1 MKLTIYIV
9 DDEPM
14 AVRYLE
20 MLLKG
25 TNLDLEV
32 IGTAPNGVK
41 AIPEIAKL
49 HPDFVFVDISM
60 PVMDG
65 LQMSEEVLKQNPAQ
79 KIFMLTAYRDFEY
92 AKKSVRIGVA
102 DYILK
107 NELSEQSLEEL
118 IRENAEDLEV
128 ERRHRHTVL
137 ETNLRNF
144 FLSDVSSETGKEW
157 IYQDKALQRY
167 VLLYIAPKPEII
179 LRHEEKKYHESVD
192 SYAVENSITIKGITC
207 RAFIEVFRNEYC
219 GVFFAQQ
226 DSGNIVEKC
235 KKAAQEILE
244 QFGHDMTDY
253 ICIVSSPVSRF
264 STLQMLYG
272 RLRRKIDFLYVGTKQ
287 IYLEDELSQ
296 DKISESRR
304 NQDNW
309 ITRWRKDL
317 INGKQDEANELLK
330 KQLKDF
336 RECLDVWEYAEKIRE
351 ICRNIEST
359 LREKKYDP
367 CVLNMKPV
375 YTNVEL
381 LEKDLCSSQQ
391 RYSDE
396 YKKRLGNRYSRYT
409 ILALEYIRDHYSQ
422 DISVADI
429 AEAAGIS
436 EGHLRRCFKK
446 EMNANIVNYLTEFRL
461 DSAKELMKDSR
472 ESIDEI
478 WKKTGF
484 TSGQYFSYVF
494 KKKEGITPR
503 DYMRM
508 VNDVEKGQKNV

>member
-14 AVRYLE
+14 AIRYLE
-20 MLLKG
+20 TLLKG
-25 TNLDLEV
+25 TALDLEV

-79 KIFMLTAYRDFEY
+79 KIFMLTAYKDFEY

-107 NELSEQSLEEL
+107 NELSEKVLEEL
-118 IRENAEDLEV
+118 IRKNADDLEV

-144 FLSDVSSETGKEW
+144 FLSDTSSEIDNEG
-157 IYQDKALQRY
+157 IYQDKPLQRY
-167 VLLYIAPKPEII
+167 VLLYLAPKPEII
-179 LRHEEKKYHESVD
+179 LRHEEKKYLESVD
-192 SYAVENSITIKGITC
+192 TYDVENSITIEGITC
-207 RAFIEVFRNEYC
+207 RAFIEIFRNEYC
-219 GVFFAQQ
+219 GAFFAHQ

-235 KKAAQEILE
+235 KKAAREILE
-244 QFGHDMTDY
+244 QLGNEMTNY
-253 ICIVSSPVSRF
+253 ICIVSSPVGRF
-264 STLQMLYG
+264 SMLQMIYG
-272 RLRRKIDFLYVGTKQ
+272 QMRRKTDFLYVAAKQ
-287 IYLEDELSQ
+287 IYLDSELPPGKVLENCQ
-296 DKISESRR
+296 VQ
-304 NQDNW
+304 NGW
-309 ITRWRKDL
+309 IVQWRKAL
-317 INGKQDEANELLK
+317 ENGKKDEADEVLK
-330 KQLKDF
+330 LQLKIL
-336 RECLDVWEYAEKIRE
+336 RECSDVWEYAEKIRE
-351 ICRNIEST
+351 ICRSMELV
-359 LREKKYDP
+359 LREEKFDTNIM
-367 CVLNMKPV
+367 NMKSV

-381 LEKDLCSSQQ
+381 LEKDLLDIQ
-391 RYSDE
+391 RRYFDE
-396 YKKRLGNRYSRYT
+396 YQKRLGNSYSRYT
-409 ILALEYIRDHYSQ
+409 ILALEYIRDNYRR

-429 AEAAGIS
+429 AEAAGVS
-436 EGHLRRCFKK
+436 EGHLRRCLKK

-461 DSAKELMKDSR
+461 DRAKELMKGGR
-472 ESIDEI
+472 ENIDEI

-508 VNDVEKGQKNV
+508 VNDVGNGQKD